1 MAKSFAGEIRHGM
14 GIACPCVFAVLIF
27 FAILLAGCVT
37 NPTIHTEVT
46 HSWEAHSYRGE
57 FANLLVISHAADP
70 WIREKVESIMARN
83 LEKQGLHATASSNIM
98 PASEKINRK
107 TVGVA
112 MSGKNFDGVLVLRL
126 LDVNRNTIYI
136 QPSEEPTLGDS
147 FDEDAPV
154 TFSPGYVEHL
164 SVIYIGTKLYDA
176 ASRRLVW
183 SMHTQT
189 ANYGTVNELVQSVS
203 HVVIKNLRA
212 RGLI

>member
-1 MAKSFAGEIRHGM
+1 VEAAMAKSFAGEIRHGM

-37 NPTIHTEVT
+37 NPTIHTE
-46 HSWEAHSYRGE
+46 
-57 FANLLVISHAADP
+57 VISHAADP